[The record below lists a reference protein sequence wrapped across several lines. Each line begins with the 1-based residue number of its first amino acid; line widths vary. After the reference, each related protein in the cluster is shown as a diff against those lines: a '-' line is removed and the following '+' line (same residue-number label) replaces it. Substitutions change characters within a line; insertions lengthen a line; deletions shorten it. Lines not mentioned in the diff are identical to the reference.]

1 MAREEAGVALSFL
14 MPSWDEME
22 GCHINMLKLGLKESF
37 MEKLELLY
45 ISSFLS
51 NLEEI
56 IYGVFIIEF

>member
-14 MPSWDEME
+14 LPSWDEME
-22 GCHINMLKLGLKESF
+22 GCYINMLKLGLKESF

-51 NLEEI
+51 NLGEI
-56 IYGVFIIEF
+56 IYWVFIIEF